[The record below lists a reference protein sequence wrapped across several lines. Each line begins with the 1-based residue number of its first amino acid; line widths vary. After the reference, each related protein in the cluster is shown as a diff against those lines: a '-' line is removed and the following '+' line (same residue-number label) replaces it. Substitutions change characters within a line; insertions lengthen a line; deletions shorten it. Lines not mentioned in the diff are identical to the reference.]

1 MPMHY
6 GISAARGENARE
18 CYLVTSCKGGV
29 GKSTA
34 TANLAISLAALGKR
48 VLVVDCDFSN
58 RSLDLILGC
67 ENKVVFD
74 ICDLVMGRAT
84 PAQTIL
90 IDHRNAALGFIPAP
104 LIKKDSFTPEDFS
117 KSVTKAAEHFA
128 ADIVMIDT
136 PGTSDD
142 TLTTVSCA
150 ATAAIIV
157 ASHQPTSVRGA
168 EKTGYVLEELGV
180 TRQFLLINRYDSDEV
195 LAGNRPGLNELIDKT
210 HIPLVGVIPESRRL
224 ELAQEKG
231 KLATELRRD
240 KEGVLAAFDETAR
253 RLCNERVP
261 LMSYVPE
268 RKRRKLLYT

>member
-1 MPMHY
+1 MHY
-6 GISAARGENARE
+6 GVSAERGGKARSY
-18 CYLVTSCKGGV
+18 CLVTSCKGGV

-34 TANLAISLAALGKR
+34 TANLAMSLVALGKR

-58 RSLDLILGC
+58 RSLDLIFGC
-67 ENKVVFD
+67 EDKVLFD

-84 PAQTIL
+84 PAQAIL
-90 IDHRNAALGFIPAP
+90 NDPRNSSLGFIPAP
-104 LIKKDSFTPEDFS
+104 LIKRDSFTPEEFS
-117 KSVTKAAEHFA
+117 IAVTKAAEYFS

-142 TLTTVSCA
+142 TLTLVAHVASCA
-150 ATAAIIV
+150 LIV

-180 TRQFLLINRYDSDEV
+180 TKQFLLINRYDSDEV
-195 LAGNRPGLNELIDKT
+195 LAGNRPGLNTLIDKT
-210 HIPLVGVIPESRRL
+210 HIPLIGVIPESRRL

-231 KLATELRRD
+231 KLAAELRRD
-240 KEGVLAAFDETAR
+240 KEGARAAFDETAR

-261 LMSYVPE
+261 LMSYISE
-268 RKRRKLLYT
+268 KKRRKLLYK

>member
-1 MPMHY
+1 MHY
-6 GISAARGENARE
+6 GVSAAHGGKTQSY
-18 CYLVTSCKGGV
+18 CLVTSCKGGV

-34 TANLAISLAALGKR
+34 TANLAMSLATLGKR

-58 RSLDLILGC
+58 RSLDLIFGC
-67 ENKVVFD
+67 EDKVLFD
-74 ICDLVMGRAT
+74 VCDLVMGRAT
-84 PAQTIL
+84 PAQAIL
-90 IDHRNAALGFIPAP
+90 IDPRNAALGFIPAP
-104 LIKKDSFTPEDFS
+104 LIKRDSFTPEEFS
-117 KSVTKAAEHFA
+117 SAVTKAAEHFC

-142 TLTTVSCA
+142 TLTLVAHVASCA
-150 ATAAIIV
+150 LIV

-180 TRQFLLINRYDSDEV
+180 KRQFLLINRYDSDEV

-210 HIPLVGVIPESRRL
+210 HIPLIGVIPESRRL

-231 KLATELRRD
+231 RLASELRRD
-240 KEGVLAAFDETAR
+240 KEGARAAFDETAR

-261 LMSYVPE
+261 LMSYVSE
-268 RKRRKLLYT
+268 KKRRKLLYT